1 MAPRTRSAKKAAPQ
15 REEPPMEEEVPQKE
29 VPQKAAP
36 QKAAPRK
43 EKRKE
48 EPPAIDPNSSFTP
61 ESFERELKQLKD
73 QAQTETW
80 SKWLLEQ
87 GQVYGKAASL
97 LTILGVYAN
106 VSQLTLSPVYG
117 GIPSAIWHNYVLMA
131 AAFVGWSGN
140 LFFKRNLPLKTWLM
154 LPLVAAYIPMVQF
167 YLFKLSGT
175 LTAYWGPL
183 VTEALTLFPLMT
195 LTVACVA
202 DVLELLDL
210 SGLPKWAADA
220 APGFGSYGVYKF
232 AEMLSA
238 DQLGSHIGKSFISTR
253 VGLELVLA
261 GAYTVMAPSKYL
273 LIAAPALLHTA
284 FLNTHLMVPTAT
296 QALNASLETQ
306 QWTLL
311 DRRESVTGYMSVLE
325 SHERG
330 FRVMRCD
337 HSLLGGE
344 WTHFEKPI
352 VAEPIYA
359 VFTMLEAVRLVKVDK
374 KVPDNQAKALNI
386 GLGIGTSPSAMI
398 AHGIDTTIVEIDPI
412 VYEYAV
418 KYFGLPANHTA
429 VIEDAVSY
437 TARAA
442 VEEPEHYD
450 YILHDV
456 FTGGAEPI
464 PLFTLEFLQ
473 SLNAL
478 LKPDGVIAINY
489 AGDFLLPPLS
499 TVMRTIREVFPS
511 CRVFRESPQPSDED
525 IEKTGQDFDNVVVF
539 CRKTEKKIAFRHA
552 VNRDFLQSKAREQF
566 MVPTHEVPESAFLSD
581 DKVGLVRNNQT
592 DVLVKHHPQTA
603 LGHWSVMR
611 TVLPKEI
618 WENW

>member
-1 MAPRTRSAKKAAPQ
+1 MAPRTRSAKKAKEP
-15 REEPPMEEEVPQKE
+15 REELPRKE
-29 VPQKAAP
+29 VP
-36 QKAAPRK
+36 
-43 EKRKE
+43 RKE
-48 EPPAIDPNSSFTP
+48 EPPPKEELPPIDPNSSFTP

-117 GIPSAIWHNYVLMA
+117 GIPSSIWHNYVLMA

-140 LFFKRNLPLKTWLM
+140 LFFKRNLPLKTFMM
-154 LPLVAAYIPMVQF
+154 LPLIAAYIPMVQF
-167 YLFKLSGT
+167 YFFKLSGL

-195 LTVACVA
+195 LTVASVA

-220 APGFGSYGVYKF
+220 APGFGSFGVYKF

-238 DQLGSHIGKSFISTR
+238 EQLGSHIGKSIISTR

-273 LIAAPALLHTA
+273 LLATPALLHAA
-284 FLNTHLMVPTAT
+284 FLNTHLMTPMAT
-296 QALNASLETQ
+296 QALDASLGTQ
-306 QWTLL
+306 QWSLL
-311 DRRESVTGYMSVLE
+311 DRRESLTGYMSVLE

-344 WTHFEKPI
+344 WTNLEKPI

-374 KVPDNQAKALNI
+374 S

-398 AHGIDTTIVEIDPI
+398 AHGIDTTIVEIDPV

-418 KYFGLPANHTA
+418 KYFGLPENHTA

-442 VEEPEHYD
+442 LEEPEHYD

-511 CRVFRESPQPSDED
+511 CRVFRESPKPSEEE
-525 IEKTGQDFDNVVVF
+525 IATTGQDFDNVVVF
-539 CRKTEKKIAFRHA
+539 CRKTAKKIAFRHA
-552 VNRDFLQSKAREQF
+552 VDRDFLQSMARAQF
-566 MVPTHEVPESAFLSD
+566 MVPKHEVPESAFLSG
-581 DKVGLVRNNQT
+581 DKVGLVRNNET

-603 LGHWSVMR
+603 LGHWTVMR

-618 WENW
+618 WESW

>member
-1 MAPRTRSAKKAAPQ
+1 MAPRTRSSKK
-15 REEPPMEEEVPQKE
+15 ET
-29 VPQKAAP
+29 
-36 QKAAPRK
+36 
-43 EKRKE
+43 RKE
-48 EPPAIDPNSSFTP
+48 EPPPIDPNSSFTP

-140 LFFKRNLPLKTWLM
+140 LFFKRNLPLKTWVM
-154 LPLVAAYIPMVQF
+154 LPLIAAYIPMVQF

-183 VTEALTLFPLMT
+183 
-195 LTVACVA
+195 
-202 DVLELLDL
+202 LLDL

-238 DQLGSHIGKSFISTR
+238 DQLGSHIGKSIISTR

-273 LIAAPALLHTA
+273 LFAVPALLHTA
-284 FLNTHLMVPTAT
+284 FLNTHLMTPMAT
-296 QALNASLETQ
+296 QALNASLGTQ
-306 QWTLL
+306 QWSLL
-311 DRRESVTGYMSVLE
+311 DRRESLTGYMSVLE

-344 WTHFEKPI
+344 WTNLEKPI

-359 VFTMLEAVRLVKVDK
+359 VFTMLEAVRLVKVEK

-398 AHGIDTTIVEIDPI
+398 AHGIDTTIVEIDPV

-442 VEEPEHYD
+442 LEEPEHYD

-473 SLNAL
+473 SLNTL

-499 TVMRTIREVFPS
+499 SVMRTIREVFSS
-511 CRVFRESPQPSDED
+511 CRVFRESEKPSEDE
-525 IEKTGQDFDNVVVF
+525 IAKSGQDFDNVVVF
-539 CRKTEKKIAFRHA
+539 CRKTTKKIAFRHA
-552 VNRDFLQSKAREQF
+552 VERDFLQSIARSQF
-566 MVPTHEVPESAFLSD
+566 MVPKHEVPESAFLSG

-592 DVLVKHHPQTA
+592 DVLVKHHDQTA

-618 WENW
+618 WESW